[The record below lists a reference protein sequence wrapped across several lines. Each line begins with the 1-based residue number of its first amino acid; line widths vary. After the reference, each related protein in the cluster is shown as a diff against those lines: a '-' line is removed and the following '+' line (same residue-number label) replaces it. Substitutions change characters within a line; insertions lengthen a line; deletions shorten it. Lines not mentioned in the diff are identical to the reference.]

1 MTIGLKQNQMTK
13 KVKTAVNLTEGP
25 IIKNILL
32 FAIPLFMGQLLQ
44 QFYNMADAWVIGNF
58 ADNDAFAAVSSAGSM
73 TFLIVG
79 LFNGIAIGGG
89 VIISKYY
96 GAKDEENV
104 VKAIH
109 TNFLFGILASVLS
122 TIVGLVLMPH
132 ILVWMKTPESVMP
145 NSLRYF
151 TIYFAGVSTVI
162 MYNICM
168 SIMRSLGDSIHP
180 LYYLILS
187 SVVNVVL
194 DLLFVAVFGWGV
206 AGAAIA
212 TVIAQG
218 LSVILCFI
226 RMCRIDDYTRLDFH
240 KIHFYKDM
248 MLEVIKQ
255 GLPTGIQNAVI
266 SIGNLTV
273 QTNINSFGAYAM
285 AGVGAYSK
293 IEGFVFLPIMSMSMS
308 LPTFVSQNLGAKQID
323 RAKKGSVF
331 GIIFGMITA
340 EILGIIIYFTA
351 PTVLKIFVDTKESI
365 QYGTIHAKTTA
376 LFFFLLALSHCA
388 AGVLRGCGKAFI
400 PMATMLAF
408 WCGVRVVYVTSILK
422 IIPEFRMISW
432 AYPLTWSL
440 SSIVFV
446 VILLRMDWNKLFH
459 RNEKN

>member
-89 VIISKYY
+89 VIISKYF

-122 TIVGLVLMPH
+122 TVAGLILMPH

-145 NSLRYF
+145 NSLSYF

-218 LSVILCFI
+218 LSVILCLI

>member
-1 MTIGLKQNQMTK
+1 MTISLKQGK
-13 KVKTAVNLTEGP
+13 KCKKTKTAVNLTEGP

-96 GAKDEENV
+96 GAGEEENV

-109 TNFLFGILASVLS
+109 TNFLFGILASILS
-122 TIVGLVLMPH
+122 TVVGLVLMPH

-145 NSLRYF
+145 NSLSYF

-194 DLLFVAVFGWGV
+194 DLLFVAVFQWGV

-218 LSVILCFI
+218 LSVILCLI
-226 RMCRIDDYTRLDFH
+226 RMCRIQDYTRLDFK
-240 KIHFYKDM
+240 KIHFYKDIM
-248 MLEVIKQ
+248 IEVIKQ

-273 QTNINSFGAYAM
+273 QTNINSFGSYAM

-308 LPTFVSQNLGAKQID
+308 LPTFVSQNLGAKKID

-331 GIIFGMITA
+331 GILFGMITA
-340 EILGIIIYFTA
+340 EILGVIIYFTA
-351 PTVLKIFVDTKESI
+351 PAFLKIFVDTAESVE
-365 QYGTIHAKTTA
+365 YGTIHAKVTA

-422 IIPEFRMISW
+422 IIPEFQMISW

-446 VILLRMDWNKLFH
+446 VILLRMDWTKAFSNDKM
-459 RNEKN
+459 

>member
-1 MTIGLKQNQMTK
+1 MALNSKSDLKIK
-13 KVKTAVNLTEGP
+13 KSSTAINLTEGP
-25 IIKNILL
+25 IVKNILL

-96 GAKDEENV
+96 GAKDKENV

-109 TNFLFGILASVLS
+109 TNFLFGILASIAS
-122 TIVGLVLMPH
+122 TIVGLVLMPY

-145 NSLRYF
+145 SSLSYF

-180 LYYLILS
+180 LYYLVLS
-187 SVVNVVL
+187 SVVNVIL
-194 DLLFVAVFGWGV
+194 DLLFVAVFHWGV

-218 LSVILCFI
+218 LSVIFCLI
-226 RMCRIDDYTRLDFH
+226 RMCRIQDYTRLDFR
-240 KIHFYKDM
+240 KIHFYKDIM
-248 MLEVIKQ
+248 AEVITQ

-340 EILGIIIYFTA
+340 EILGVIIYYTA
-351 PTVLKIFVDTKESI
+351 PSVLKIFVDTTESI
-365 QYGTIHAKTTA
+365 GYGTTHAKVTS

-388 AGVLRGCGKAFI
+388 AGVLRGCGKAFV

-422 IIPEFRMISW
+422 IIPEFQMISW

-446 VILLRMDWNKLFH
+446 VFLLRMDWTKAFGGQ
-459 RNEKN
+459 KA

>member
-1 MTIGLKQNQMTK
+1 MTTGLKQNQKKTK
-13 KVKTAVNLTEGP
+13 TEVNLIEGP
-25 IIKNILL
+25 IIRNILL
-32 FAIPLFMGQLLQ
+32 FAIPLFIGQLLQ

-96 GAKDEENV
+96 GAKEEENV

-109 TNFLFGILASVLS
+109 TNFLFGILASIAS
-122 TIVGLVLMPH
+122 TIVGLLLMPH

-145 NSLRYF
+145 NSLSYF

-194 DLLFVAVFGWGV
+194 DLLFVAVFRWGV

-218 LSVILCFI
+218 LSVILCLI
-226 RMCRIDDYTRLDFH
+226 RMCRIDDYTRLDFR

-248 MLEVIKQ
+248 MVEVIKQ

-340 EILGIIIYFTA
+340 ELLGVIIYFTS
-351 PTVLKIFVDTKESI
+351 PTLLKIFVDTAESV
-365 QYGTIHAKTTA
+365 QYGMIHAKTTA

-446 VILLRMDWNKLFH
+446 IILLRMDWTRLFSKS
-459 RNEKN
+459 EKMI